1 MPISRFAFTCQPKFF
16 FYVDFQIRFRDV
28 HQRDSHVTTCLI
40 VENDLTVCE
49 PDDPAAKVPLVLDR
63 RARLNLR

>member
-1 MPISRFAFTCQPKFF
+1 MPISRFAFSCQPKFF
-16 FYVDFQIRFRDV
+16 FHVDFQIRFRNV
-28 HQRDSHVTTCLI
+28 GQRDSHVTTCLI

-49 PDDPAAKVPLVLDR
+49 PDDSAAKVPLVPDW